1 MGNLDLEFW
10 HLKGTALGG
19 NARVQIVASAEYVD
33 AFTGTIDA
41 ARLQGLRINA
51 LASDEAVSEHMIAD
65 ASLLV
70 IEVEPGNRAS
80 MQRLGEIRAGHPD
93 LLLVAAIKDATVS
106 LVRTLVRQGIAD
118 VVSIPFDAEE
128 VLQVALDAV
137 AKNQTPRP
145 GAIALAPMVSVVR
158 SIGGC
163 GATSIATHLAA
174 DLGAHDP
181 KGRGAII
188 VDLDLQFGSVADYLG
203 VQARGNLMDLLE
215 AEDRLDED
223 LLRSVVGQTSD
234 GLSVIAAPE
243 TIMPLESVDTDRLL
257 NLIQLLR
264 REYSYV
270 VLDLPAN
277 WTNWTLSLA
286 MESNAIVLVAEL
298 SIASLRQAKRRLEL
312 FQSIGIDDAAVEVVV
327 NRLERKLFRTIDLDD
342 VAATLGHSV
351 LGTVSLEAPLVNTAQ
366 DQGRLASELQRKS
379 KFATD
384 IAGIGELLR
393 NGRLASNR

>member
-1 MGNLDLEFW
+1 MGSLDLEFW

-33 AFTGTIDA
+33 AFADVVGA
-41 ARLQGLRINA
+41 ARLPGLRIAA
-51 LASDEAVSEHMIAD
+51 LPSGEALPEALLAD
-65 ASLLV
+65 AALLV

-145 GAIALAPMVSVVR
+145 GTIALAPMVSVVR

-234 GLSVIAAPE
+234 GLAVIAAPE

-312 FQSIGIDDAAVEVVV
+312 FQSIGIDGAAVEVVV

-351 LGTVSLEAPLVNTAQ
+351 MGTISLEAPLVNTAQ
-366 DQGRLASELQRKS
+366 DQGRLVSDLQRKS
-379 KFATD
+379 KFAAD
-384 IAGIGELLR
+384 IAGIGEFLR
-393 NGRLASNR
+393 NGHLASNR